1 MKKILLLFAICCFA
15 ACDNINKEELKEEIV
30 AELKSASTHL
40 SVVKGSGANFYAEPA
55 FLGSSGT
62 YINEVYIQHSNLN
75 CPVIHNGVQR
85 NCYKIDP
92 YHNTFCSACM
102 SDDLITEWNFG
113 ICFLVFYLII
123 KSADWSES
131 SNSIK
136 QNTGCTVMA
145 LVFVLGFLLTI
156 LGAFKSCSN
165 NDGPSY
171 DYYDAPRK

>member
-1 MKKILLLFAICCFA
+1 MQFDANQLNINGLRSHCSIPSFDAFKPLCCFT

-102 SDDLITEWNFG
+102 SDDLITEWNNRFFPNG
-113 ICFLVFYLII
+113 Y
-123 KSADWSES
+123 K
-131 SNSIK
+131 K
-136 QNTGCTVMA
+136 Q
-145 LVFVLGFLLTI
+145 
-156 LGAFKSCSN
+156 
-165 NDGPSY
+165 
-171 DYYDAPRK
+171 

>member
-1 MKKILLLFAICCFA
+1 MKILLF
-15 ACDNINKEELKEEIV
+15 
-30 AELKSASTHL
+30 
-40 SVVKGSGANFYAEPA
+40 
-55 FLGSSGT
+55 
-62 YINEVYIQHSNLN
+62 
-75 CPVIHNGVQR
+75 
-85 NCYKIDP
+85 
-92 YHNTFCSACM
+92 
-102 SDDLITEWNFG
+102 FG
-113 ICFLVFYLII
+113 ICFLAFYLII

-165 NDGPSY
+165 NDGSSY

>member
-1 MKKILLLFAICCFA
+1 MRKILLLFAICFFA
-15 ACDNINKEELKEEIV
+15 ACNNVSKEELKKEIV
-30 AELKSASTHL
+30 AELKSANTQP

-102 SDDLITEWNFG
+102 SDELITEW
-113 ICFLVFYLII
+113 
-123 KSADWSES
+123 
-131 SNSIK
+131 SNRFFPNGYKK
-136 QNTGCTVMA
+136 Q
-145 LVFVLGFLLTI
+145 
-156 LGAFKSCSN
+156 
-165 NDGPSY
+165 
-171 DYYDAPRK
+171 

>member
-1 MKKILLLFAICCFA
+1 MCPMKKILLLFAICCFA

-102 SDDLITEWNFG
+102 SDNLITEWNNRFFPDG
-113 ICFLVFYLII
+113 Y
-123 KSADWSES
+123 K
-131 SNSIK
+131 K
-136 QNTGCTVMA
+136 Q
-145 LVFVLGFLLTI
+145 
-156 LGAFKSCSN
+156 
-165 NDGPSY
+165 
-171 DYYDAPRK
+171 